1 MGLFPYE
8 CNKCRGAH
16 YRCGR
21 QDPDC
26 YCQGKG
32 SQCCWE
38 EEVVLVLLN
47 KGFPDKTL
55 IIQSTYDGYGR
66 IYLTEKEENIL
77 PENLKWEDFGLSI
90 KKDNVFDLSSKQM
103 KETILLEL
111 NEYTTRKRE
120 VTKIY
125 CKSCYFK

>member
-8 CNKCRGAH
+8 CDKCRGAYH
-16 YRCGR
+16 RCGR

-26 YCQGKG
+26 YCRGKG

-38 EEVVLVLLN
+38 EEVILVLVN
-47 KGFPDKTL
+47 KGFPDQMLK
-55 IIQSTYDGYGR
+55 IESNYDGYGR
-66 IYLTEKEENIL
+66 INLTEKQENIL
-77 PENLKWEDFGLSI
+77 PDSMKWEDFGLSV
-90 KKDNVFDLSSKQM
+90 KKESVFDLSSNQM
-103 KETILLEL
+103 KEVTLLEL

-125 CKSCYFK
+125 CKTCYFN

>member
-8 CNKCRGAH
+8 CDKCRGAYH
-16 YRCGR
+16 RCGR
-21 QDPDC
+21 QDPNC

-38 EEVVLVLLN
+38 EEVILVLVN
-47 KGFPDKTL
+47 KGFPHQMLK
-55 IIQSTYDGYGR
+55 IESNYDGYGR
-66 IYLTEKEENIL
+66 ITLNEKQENIL
-77 PENLKWEDFGLSI
+77 PDSMKWEDFGLTVKKESI
-90 KKDNVFDLSSKQM
+90 FDLSSNQM
-103 KETILLEL
+103 KEVILLEL

-125 CKSCYFK
+125 CKTCYFN